1 MLLLLLLRLLPSLD
15 MHVFLDLLPQQI
27 HGSTKVSSIL
37 CVQEIPNE
45 KLWFLASHEITPV
58 MVACLIFL
66 SSFSGFFLARA
77 MYTRHPSQSQS
88 LAKHV
93 AFLGEGI
100 HNVSSGD
107 EESNSLSAAVKC

>member
-1 MLLLLLLRLLPSLD
+1 
-15 MHVFLDLLPQQI
+15 MHVFFNLLPQQI

-45 KLWFLASHEITPV
+45 ELWFLASHEITPV

-88 LAKHV
+88 LAKHD

-107 EESNSLSAAVKC
+107 EESNSLSAAVKF